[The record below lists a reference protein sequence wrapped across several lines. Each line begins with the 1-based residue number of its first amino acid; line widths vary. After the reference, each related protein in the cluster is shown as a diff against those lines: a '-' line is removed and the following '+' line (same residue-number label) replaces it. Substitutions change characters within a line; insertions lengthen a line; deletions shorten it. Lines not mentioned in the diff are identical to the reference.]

1 MACVMVRSGCGP
13 RGSGGRATV
22 SHPVTAP
29 TPATS
34 ISAQIQVRILDN
46 IFDQRSDYCGL
57 GQKVIQKGF
66 STVILTLI
74 LFYNKEFFSEEMY
87 HQIGIQEWKL

>member
-13 RGSGGRATV
+13 RGSGGRATA

-34 ISAQIQVRILDN
+34 ISAQIQVRLLRFLTKTFFFTIDFVFLCV
-46 IFDQRSDYCGL
+46 Y
-57 GQKVIQKGF
+57 KTK
-66 STVILTLI
+66 VILTLI